1 MNATTP
7 TLLLKESICRFASF
21 ALLGVHIMR
30 YNCRHK
36 EAYHVCSEIVV
47 EFIRVKVIMLG
58 VIMLDELNALTQLQA
73 VIIMILGW
81 RSYL

>member
-1 MNATTP
+1 M
-7 TLLLKESICRFASF
+7 
-21 ALLGVHIMR
+21 
-30 YNCRHK
+30 
-36 EAYHVCSEIVV
+36 